1 MNNNDDYALLTDLYQ
16 ITMAQGYWACGKLEE
31 EGCFHIFFREP
42 PFKGGYAIASGMDH
56 IAEVVENFSFSD
68 ESVEYLASIDAPG
81 GGKLFN
87 PDFLEYLRTLEL
99 TVEIDAVR
107 EGTVV
112 FPNDPIVRVTGP
124 IVQCQLLETQLLNCV
139 NFDRR
144 RVQLRAE
151 IR

>member
-81 GGKLFN
+81 GGSYSILI
-87 PDFLEYLRTLEL
+87 FLSICARSS
-99 TVEIDAVR
+99 
-107 EGTVV
+107 
-112 FPNDPIVRVTGP
+112 
-124 IVQCQLLETQLLNCV
+124 LLSRSTPYVKARWCSRMIPS
-139 NFDRR
+139 F
-144 RVQLRAE
+144 A
-151 IR
+151 

>member
-1 MNNNDDYALLTDLYQ
+1 
-16 ITMAQGYWACGKLEE
+16 
-31 EGCFHIFFREP
+31 
-42 PFKGGYAIASGMDH
+42 MDH

-68 ESVEYLASIDAPG
+68 ESVEYLSSIDAPG

-112 FPNDPIVRVTGP
+112 FPKI
-124 IVQCQLLETQLLNCV
+124 LS
-139 NFDRR
+139 F
-144 RVQLRAE
+144 A
-151 IR
+151 